1 MDVIWLIPLL
11 PGLGAAANGLF
22 GVRFFSKRTASLVA
36 CASMAAA
43 LLLSLVAFFELLGL
57 PADAREKTVTV
68 TSWIPAI
75 PLQLA
80 NGTVGNFSIPWA
92 FRLDPLSGV
101 MILVVTGIGFLI
113 HVYSIGYMHGEPR
126 GAYARY
132 FAYLNLFVFFMLM
145 LVLGSNFVVMFV
157 GWEGVGLC
165 SYLLIGYYYEKK
177 SASDAGKKAFIV
189 NRIGDWGFILGIFL
203 IYSVFGTLDFRAVAN
218 AAGPMATETA
228 GFGTLSLITLLLFV
242 GATGKSAQIPLF
254 VWLPDAMEGPTP
266 VSALIHAATMVTA
279 GVYMVGRNAVLFS
292 HAPMTMEIVAIVG
305 VATALMAA
313 TIGLV
318 QNDIKRVL
326 AYSTVSQL
334 GYMFLAMGVGAYAAG
349 AFHLMTHAFFKAL
362 LFLCSGS
369 VIHAMAGQQDM
380 RHMGGLKK
388 YMPVT
393 FLTMMVGTL
402 AIAGIPPLSGFFSKD
417 EILYRTFLH
426 SRILWGLAALTA
438 LMTAF
443 YMYRLMS
450 MTFFGPYRGAPWE
463 PAHANATNQPGH
475 GGGNDAARGGQDHG
489 GHGTWHGPHEAPR
502 SMTVPLMALAV
513 GAIIAGFVGVPQVL
527 YGGNAI
533 EHFLEPSFVAQTA
546 VAAGHERA
554 AEAVAGAVDPARESG
569 DTPGHGEGAHL
580 PWYGELGLM
589 AFSVLLGVAVFVGV
603 DQAREALMRMVQG
616 ELADRLSS
624 QAYLFA
630 FVSLWAFGG
639 WYGARTLLRMRF
651 PQTPPRP
658 IRLEFWAR
666 VIPRLAGA
674 GAYLAVATG
683 FGYAWY
689 AAKAVETGV
698 RLALAASIITYVA
711 LAFAFLVIV
720 SRRSRGAQPGKP
732 DMALAF
738 RQGDDVFASEEGYFA
753 TRADLSRIPWRARVG
768 IGIWMVLTVFYFLLF
783 SWYPL
788 GLPMHIGAVAI
799 FALAVAAW
807 IPFGSLLVGLAD
819 RFRVPLFALLALAAV
834 ALSYT
839 RANDNH
845 LVRMLAGTQSLVDGR
860 PQARDY
866 LGAWIRARRDEIM
879 ASEAYPVLFVAAA
892 GGGAR
897 AAYWTAGTLGD
908 LHDAC
913 PRIAR
918 HLAAASGVSGGS
930 LGLLLYL
937 KTAGPTVPAGTAPGC
952 AALPGKQNG
961 DPVRRARARA
971 VLAEDFIAPT
981 LATMLFP
988 DLTHQLTLIG
998 SWLIRVSRTSRIVA
1012 SRWSARGS
1020 RRSEGPGRRGPR
1032 AGPAREPACRRPP
1045 DGAAQRTAVETGSA
1059 S

>member
-22 GVRFFSKRTASLVA
+22 GVRFFSKRTAGLVA

-57 PADAREKTVTV
+57 PTDAREKTVTV

-80 NGTVGNFSIPWA
+80 NGTVGTFSIPWA

-113 HVYSIGYMHGEPR
+113 HVYSTGYMHEEPR

-218 AAGPMATETA
+218 AAGPMAAETA

-305 VATALMAA
+305 VTTALMAA

-349 AFHLMTHAFFKAL
+349 VFHLMTHAFFKAL

-463 PAHANATNQPGH
+463 PAHAHTTNQPGH
-475 GGGNDAARGGQDHG
+475 GGGNDAARGGQDHD
-489 GHGTWHGPHEAPR
+489 GHGTWHGPHDAPR

-513 GAIIAGFVGVPQVL
+513 GAIVAGFVGVPQVL

-546 VAAGHERA
+546 VAASHER
-554 AEAVAGAVDPARESG
+554 
-569 DTPGHGEGAHL
+569 AHL
-580 PWYGELGLM
+580 PWYGEFGLM
-589 AFSVLLGVAVFVGV
+589 AFSVLLGVAGIAAAYRFYVRAPEIADKLAEQWSGAHRVLSNKYYVDEIYDATVVSGTLAAARGLWVVDARVVDGAVNGTGWVTIFSSWFSHLIDKYLVDGLVNLVGTVMEQSSFVLRRFQTGLIQNYALAMLFGV
-603 DQAREALMRMVQG
+603 
-616 ELADRLSS
+616 
-624 QAYLFA
+624 FA
-630 FVSLWAFGG
+630 FVSI
-639 WYGARTLLRMRF
+639 Y
-651 PQTPPRP
+651 
-658 IRLEFWAR
+658 
-666 VIPRLAGA
+666 
-674 GAYLAVATG
+674 
-683 FGYAWY
+683 
-689 AAKAVETGV
+689 
-698 RLALAASIITYVA
+698 
-711 LAFAFLVIV
+711 
-720 SRRSRGAQPGKP
+720 
-732 DMALAF
+732 
-738 RQGDDVFASEEGYFA
+738 
-753 TRADLSRIPWRARVG
+753 
-768 IGIWMVLTVFYFLLF
+768 
-783 SWYPL
+783 
-788 GLPMHIGAVAI
+788 
-799 FALAVAAW
+799 
-807 IPFGSLLVGLAD
+807 
-819 RFRVPLFALLALAAV
+819 
-834 ALSYT
+834 
-839 RANDNH
+839 
-845 LVRMLAGTQSLVDGR
+845 
-860 PQARDY
+860 
-866 LGAWIRARRDEIM
+866 
-879 ASEAYPVLFVAAA
+879 
-892 GGGAR
+892 
-897 AAYWTAGTLGD
+897 
-908 LHDAC
+908 
-913 PRIAR
+913 
-918 HLAAASGVSGGS
+918 
-930 LGLLLYL
+930 LLY
-937 KTAGPTVPAGTAPGC
+937 
-952 AALPGKQNG
+952 
-961 DPVRRARARA
+961 R
-971 VLAEDFIAPT
+971 
-981 LATMLFP
+981 
-988 DLTHQLTLIG
+988 
-998 SWLIRVSRTSRIVA
+998 
-1012 SRWSARGS
+1012 
-1020 RRSEGPGRRGPR
+1020 
-1032 AGPAREPACRRPP
+1032 
-1045 DGAAQRTAVETGSA
+1045 
-1059 S
+1059 